1 VTCVALC
8 DFCRASSFALSF
20 LFCIATFDCVAASDC
35 AVAAMWWHFFCIGLT
50 DIIFV
55 LRISRFIG
63 VCIEEAPSNNRY
75 LFAYQKKFCIF
86 NPRV

>member
-1 VTCVALC
+1 VLRFVIFAELRLLRCPFCSVLPLLIALP
-8 DFCRASSFALSF
+8 
-20 LFCIATFDCVAASDC
+20 SDC